1 MVKKIVFIVLFIIMF
16 FSICSASEFKVIVN
30 RSVVIDSIKRS
41 DLKKI
46 FLGKKT
52 LWENDDSIVPVI
64 IGEKDIHN
72 VFVRKI
78 VKKTPS
84 QFAIY
89 WKRMVFTG
97 RAKNL
102 KTLKDEQAVL
112 NYVTVTKG
120 AVGYISKKNR
130 HIQNVKI
137 ISVR

>member
-1 MVKKIVFIVLFIIMF
+1 MVKKIVFIILFIIMF
-16 FSICSASEFKVIVN
+16 FSICPASEFKVIVN
-30 RSVVIDSIKRS
+30 RSVAIDSIKRS

-84 QFAIY
+84 QFATY

-97 RAKNL
+97 RAKSL

-112 NYVTVTKG
+112 NYVIVTKG
-120 AVGYISKKNR
+120 AVGYISKKNI